1 MEKCSKATVKNCD
14 IQTDGRTWR
23 GQTDMANSRTW
34 LRRTWLETE
43 GHGQMNLSNDADQD
57 GHGEI
62 EMDMARSTLLVV
74 LINDMA

>member
-1 MEKCSKATVKNCD
+1 
-14 IQTDGRTWR
+14 
-23 GQTDMANSRTW
+23 
-34 LRRTWLETE
+34 
-43 GHGQMNLSNDADQD
+43 MNLSNDADQD